1 MANMVVIEDEPDI
14 SMLVEATLTF
24 GGHKVHVAANG
35 RGGLD
40 LIGRHRPELVLL
52 DVQMP
57 DMSGY
62 DVLQLVKNN
71 PELSHIPVFLFSAKN
86 RPEDIRR
93 GMDLGASGFLFK
105 PFDPK
110 ELLEQVGEI
119 LEQRSCCGNQRH

>member
-14 SMLVEATLTF
+14 SMLVEATLTY
-24 GGHKVHVAANG
+24 GGHKVHVASDG
-35 RGGLD
+35 RGGLN
-40 LIGRHRPELVLL
+40 LIGKHRPELVLL

-62 DVLQLVKNN
+62 DVLQLVKNDR
-71 PELSHIPVFLFSAKN
+71 ELCHIPVFLFSANN

-105 PFDPK
+105 PFDPQ
-110 ELLEQVGEI
+110 ELLEQVSEI
-119 LEQRSCCGNQRH
+119 LEQQMCSGNQ